1 MFEFQ
6 LSNAFVSVAR
16 MRARVGAPLIPSLSL
31 SLSVPLPLSFS
42 ILSEKIGCERRCAVN
57 GQ

>member
-31 SLSVPLPLSFS
+31 SLYLSLSLSPSSQRKSGVSV
-42 ILSEKIGCERRCAVN
+42 AVL
-57 GQ
+57 